1 MVNNSKKKFTLRT
14 KMIQH
19 ELNRAKKRKTKEPI
33 PSQHST
39 YLSNLIGKTYI
50 IRMDQKSYVI

>member
-1 MVNNSKKKFTLRT
+1 
-14 KMIQH
+14 MIQH
-19 ELNRAKKRKTKEPI
+19 ELNKAKKRKTKEPI

-50 IRMDQKSYVI
+50 IRMDQKSYVIWLLGLNT